1 MFLIDL
7 YYIDHLKRKH
17 PLTLNMAFVNEDDPD
32 SELLTVTNLTGSS
45 TSSISSSLPN
55 NDLTTP
61 EPPLEPPIK
70 HQRQL
75 RLYGSAKKK

>member
-17 PLTLNMAFVNEDDPD
+17 PSTLNMAFVNDPD
-32 SELLTVTNLTGSS
+32 SELLTVTNLTGPS

-61 EPPLEPPIK
+61 EPPLEPPVK
-70 HQRQL
+70 RQRQL